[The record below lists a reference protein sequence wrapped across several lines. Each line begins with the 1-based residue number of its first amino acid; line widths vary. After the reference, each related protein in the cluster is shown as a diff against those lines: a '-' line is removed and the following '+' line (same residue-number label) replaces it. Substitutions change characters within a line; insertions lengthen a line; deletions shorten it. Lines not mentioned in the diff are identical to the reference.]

1 MPLNA
6 KEMGGEV
13 PNQDEEVDPS
23 EGVVVDRPKGEA
35 VEEDS
40 QTEEAEAAVC
50 QMAVGVGVGL

>member
-1 MPLNA
+1 
-6 KEMGGEV
+6 MGGEV